1 MTRCSM
7 LDAWFDDQS
16 KKVDDKES
24 KDKVDF
30 VTGEKKE

>member
-24 KDKVDF
+24 KNKVDF